1 MYYYFKQIFFKPK
14 NLFIVLFIFLFLF
27 FIFSALP
34 NYEIIL
40 NFIFLDSIPFV
51 RKVGL
56 IFEYSFVGLFATSLL
71 SFFITLFTTLFLS
84 LNIVLFYFFYKRQ
97 EVIFKNKG
105 FIASILGIFLSL
117 FGVGCLSCGALLIAP
132 LFSFFGIAS
141 VLDFLPFGGVGI
153 AILGLVLTIFSFF
166 YLLHQIS
173 KPLTCK

>member
-14 NLFIVLFIFLFLF
+14 NLLLTFLIFILLF

-40 NFIFLDSIPFV
+40 NFIFLDNISVV
-51 RKVGL
+51 RKISL

-71 SFFITLFTTLFLS
+71 SFFITLFTTLFLA

-97 EVIFKNKG
+97 EKIFKNKG
-105 FIASILGIFLSL
+105 FVASILGIFLSL

-141 VLDFLPFGGVGI
+141 ILDFLPFGGLGV
-153 AILGLVLTIFSFF
+153 AILGLIFTIFSFF
-166 YLLHQIS
+166 YLLYQIS
-173 KPLTCK
+173 KPMVCD